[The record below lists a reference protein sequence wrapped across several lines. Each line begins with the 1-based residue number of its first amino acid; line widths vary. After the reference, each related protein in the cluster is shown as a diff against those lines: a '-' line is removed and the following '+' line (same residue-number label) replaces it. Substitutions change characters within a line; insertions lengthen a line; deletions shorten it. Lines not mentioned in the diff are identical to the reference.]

1 MRRTFISLFISFA
14 LLLYCANDSF
24 ARTYNL
30 RFTAST
36 FEQHPSVSNGL
47 IPWFKEVE
55 KATDGQIRI
64 RFFGPNTI
72 CPVNEITQSIVSGA
86 IDMGTSN
93 HNANTGLF
101 PLHDVFFLP
110 MIAQT
115 SVVEGL
121 VGWEMYRKYASLQ
134 KEMEKMKI
142 VSYWG
147 GGVLHVFTSKKPV
160 RTLEDLKGL
169 RLIGLNKGFADIIR
183 ALGAEPIV
191 VPFSDVYMAMSRN
204 QADGALWSYIATPSA
219 KMEEF
224 TRYVTEVGLSSDLR
238 FIAINQKLWDGMDP
252 ALQEKFNAASD
263 PVQLNIRISK
273 AIEDGDIV
281 GRQALEKAGCT
292 FYELPQEE
300 RQRWIQAIAPLHE
313 AWISDV
319 VKRGV
324 CTEEEARALLKDTL
338 DTAQAIY
345 EKQAD

>member
-1 MRRTFISLFISFA
+1 MVFCFFNNAS
-14 LLLYCANDSF
+14 

-36 FEQHPSVSNGL
+36 FEQHPSVANGL
-47 IPWFKEVE
+47 IPWFKDVE
-55 KATDGQIRI
+55 KATDGKIRI

-72 CPVNEITQSIVSGA
+72 CPVNEITQSILSGA

-110 MIAQT
+110 MLAQT

-121 VGWEMYRKYASLQ
+121 TGWEMYCKYASLQ
-134 KEMEKMKI
+134 KEMEKMKV

-147 GGVLHVFTSKKPV
+147 GGVLHVFTTKKPV

-183 ALGAEPIV
+183 ALGAEPII

-238 FIAINQKLWDGMDP
+238 FIAINKKLWDGMDP
-252 ALQEKFNAASD
+252 ELQQKFNSASD
-263 PVQLNIRISK
+263 PVQLNLRISK
-273 AIEDGDIV
+273 AIEEGDVV
-281 GRQALEKAGCT
+281 GKQALEKAGCT
-292 FYELPQEE
+292 FYQLPQEE
-300 RQRWIQAIAPLHE
+300 RQRWIKAITPLHE
-313 AWISDV
+313 AWIHDV
-319 VKRGV
+319 VERGV
-324 CTEEEARALLKDTL
+324 CTEQEARTLLEDTMK
-338 DTAQAIY
+338 TAQAIY